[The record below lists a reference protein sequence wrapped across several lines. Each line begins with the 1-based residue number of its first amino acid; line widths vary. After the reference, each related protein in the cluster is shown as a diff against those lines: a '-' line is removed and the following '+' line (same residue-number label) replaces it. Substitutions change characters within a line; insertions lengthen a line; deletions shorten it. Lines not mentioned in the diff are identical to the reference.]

1 MEAEVMRVAAFP
13 KARRSLKL
21 CSDFNKLQFASVMA
35 IVVFVILL
43 IFMTIP
49 APYGGT
55 SVDLPKVL
63 YPVSM
68 RGADREDAMTV
79 NITRDGKVY
88 FGSEQMSVA
97 KTSQEIKDRLKNP
110 EIEHKVYVVAD
121 ARARWGTVKL
131 VLQGV
136 HDAGILRVAFL
147 ANQRSPEMLTSHK
160 PLVTNP

>member
-21 CSDFNKLQFASVMA
+21 FSDFNRLQFASVMA
-35 IVVFVILL
+35 IVVFVVLL
-43 IFMTIP
+43 IFMTVP
-49 APYGGT
+49 TPHGGT

-63 YPVSM
+63 HPVSM

-88 FGSEQMSVA
+88 FGSEQMNVA
-97 KTSQEIKDRLKNP
+97 NTSQEIKERLKNP
-110 EIEHKVYVVAD
+110 EIEHKVYIVAD
-121 ARARWGTVKL
+121 ARTRRGPVKL

-147 ANQRSPEMLTSHK
+147 ASQRNTEMLTTK